1 MKENKL
7 LEMKNKVEAL
17 TNIAQHLLT
26 ETAHI
31 KELAV
36 GTLELKKNM
45 PAYDEAVKKLKEQVT
60 KDPSENKET
69 DADRETIK

>member
-1 MKENKL
+1 MKESKL

-36 GTLELKKNM
+36 GTLELLKNM
-45 PAYDEAVKKLKEQVT
+45 PAYEQAVEELKKQVT
-60 KDPSENKET
+60 ENPSKNKET
-69 DADRETIK
+69 KPSGKISE